1 LDPIKTIVSPTE
13 ETDDG
18 TMDLILEVRTG
29 RRRVTMACHG
39 KLIGGEE
46 GDAFRRSALVL
57 MGAFDK
63 MTINLAGV
71 RSADCGGLGSLAS
84 VLAQASEKGK
94 QVRITQASPMLTQML
109 QSFELQQ
116 FLELPVDAA
125 PPMVN
130 GLNAAAVA

>member
-1 LDPIKTIVSPTE
+1 
-13 ETDDG
+13 
-18 TMDLILEVRTG
+18 MDLILEARTG

-84 VLAQASEKGK
+84 VLAQAVEKDK
-94 QVRITQASPMLTQML
+94 QVRITHASPLLTQML
-109 QSFELQQ
+109 YAAGLEQ
-116 FLELPVDAA
+116 FLELRADAVPPPVVTGLDAA
-125 PPMVN
+125 
-130 GLNAAAVA
+130 AFA

>member
-1 LDPIKTIVSPTE
+1 
-13 ETDDG
+13 
-18 TMDLILEVRTG
+18 MDLILEVRTG

-57 MGAFDK
+57 MSAFDK

-84 VLAQASEKGK
+84 VLGQAVEKGK
-94 QVRITQASPMLTQML
+94 QVRITHASPMLTQML
-109 QSFELQQ
+109 HAIGLEQ
-116 FLELPVDAA
+116 FLELPVDAV
-125 PPMVN
+125 PPPVTN
-130 GLNAAAVA
+130 LDAAAFA